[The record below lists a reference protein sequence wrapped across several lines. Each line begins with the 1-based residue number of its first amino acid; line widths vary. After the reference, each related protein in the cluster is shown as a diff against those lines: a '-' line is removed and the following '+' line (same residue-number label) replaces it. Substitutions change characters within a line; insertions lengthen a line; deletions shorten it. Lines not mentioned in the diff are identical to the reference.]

1 MPEVNA
7 DPIAGK
13 LVSVAK
19 RLNAIA
25 IADAP
30 DSKEQDYRNANGSE
44 RLYIINPKAKQAS
57 DKTSRFV
64 PASAHAA
71 GVFGRINFWESPS
84 NQEIEGIIGTSRT
97 ISFALD
103 DPESEAQKLNA
114 IQVATIVRLNGFR
127 LWGIRGSGIQTD
139 LKTNQIQKV
148 RISDAIKEA
157 LISSHLYAV
166 ARNLTRTYFETV
178 VASVNKYLGDLQTT
192 GAIAGGTCYAKAEA
206 NTPQNLFDGKA
217 WFVYEFTPSPVS
229 ETLTFEEQITDKYL
243 ANLIA

>member
-1 MPEVNA
+1 MPELNA
-7 DPIAGK
+7 DPICGK

-25 IADAP
+25 TADVP
-30 DSKEQDYRNANGSE
+30 DKYEQAYRNANGNE
-44 RLYIINPKAKQAS
+44 RLYLVNPKARQAS
-57 DKTSRFV
+57 GNTYISV
-64 PASAHAA
+64 PSSAHAA
-71 GVFGRINFWESPS
+71 GIFGRINFWESPS
-84 NQEIEGIIGTSRT
+84 NQEVYGISGTSRT

-103 DPESEAQKLNA
+103 DPESEGQRLNSF
-114 IQVATIVRLNGFR
+114 QVSTIVRINGLR
-127 LWGIRGSGIQTD
+127 LWGIRGSGDQTD

-157 LISSHLYAV
+157 LIASHLYAV

-178 VASVNKYLGDLQTT
+178 VAGVNKYLGDLQTE
-192 GAIAGGTCYAKAEA
+192 GAIAGGTCYAKKEK
-206 NTPQNLFDGKA
+206 NTPENLFDGKA

-243 ANLIA
+243 ENLVS